1 MELHRFALL
10 MTLLAASGCATVP
23 APEPVTPQQ
32 RAAVPAY
39 LPKAI
44 AETPPTP
51 AATNAKQNGVDLLAY
66 ATGLLGVHYRL
77 GGSSPRN
84 GFDCS
89 GFVQYVYR
97 QGGIEL
103 PHNSRAMARSLP
115 AIASPEKQPGDLV
128 FFRIGGRAHSHVGIY
143 LGENQFVHATSHR
156 TNSVMISRLDDAY
169 WRKRLDGIRRPGLSA
184 GHQRSGQRALAGTA
198 DTASPERVTGSP
210 ITDQP

>member
-1 MELHRFALL
+1 
-10 MTLLAASGCATVP
+10 MTLLAAGGCASVP

-44 AETPPTP
+44 AETPPTA
-51 AATNAKQNGVDLLAY
+51 AATNTKQNGVDLLAY

-77 GGSSPRN
+77 GGSSPKN

-89 GFVQYVYR
+89 GFVQYVY
-97 QGGIEL
+97 QHGGIEL
-103 PHNSRAMARSLP
+103 PHNSHAIARSLP

-143 LGENQFVHATSHR
+143 LGDNQFVHATSHR
-156 TNSVMISRLDDAY
+156 TNSVMISRLDDTY
-169 WRKRLDGIRRPGLSA
+169 WRKRLDGIRRPGLLSE
-184 GHQRSGQRALAGTA
+184 HPRSRQRALAGSA
-198 DTASPERVTGSP
+198 DTTSPERATGSP
-210 ITDQP
+210 ITAQP